1 AEADGGSTRARAVA
15 SRGGG
20 TAMNV
25 KRVETKRGARVRVLE
40 AGSGASLVFLHG
52 AGGFLHENP
61 FLDELATRYR
71 VYAPELPGYG
81 ESTGEELLED
91 MLDFALHGWD
101 VVAALGLERP
111 HLVGHSMGGM
121 IEAEMAA
128 IAPNDLA
135 KLVLVSAAGLWLPE
149 HPIPDLFAFL
159 PHEYAQVL
167 FHDPEAGHALLT
179 GGLDLT
185 NMQALTD
192 FYIANTR
199 RMATAG
205 TDLFG
210 LSGGVALVTG
220 GRRGRGRE
228 MAPARTR
235 SGAGVMLASSKQD
248 ACDAAAGESRR
259 TTGRRTLG
267 RACHVGRW
275 NELEGLVD
283 AAYEHFGA
291 VDILVNNA
299 GMSPLYPS
307 VDAVTEEL
315 WDKVLAVNLKGPFR
329 LTALIGSRMAQGTGG

>member
-1 AEADGGSTRARAVA
+1 
-15 SRGGG
+15 
-20 TAMNV
+20 MNV

-40 AGSGASLVFLHG
+40 AGSGAPIVFLHG

-91 MLDFALHGWD
+91 MLDFTLHGWD

-121 IEAEMAA
+121 IAAEMAA

-167 FHDPEAGHALLT
+167 FHDPEAGQALLT
-179 GGLDLT
+179 GGLDFT

-192 FYIANTR
+192 FYIANSR

-205 TDLFG
+205 KIFFPIPNRRVSKRLYR
-210 LSGGVALVTG
+210 VAAETLVLWG
-220 GRRGRGRE
+220 
-228 MAPARTR
+228 
-235 SGAGVMLASSKQD
+235 KQD
-248 ACDAAAGESRR
+248 RLMPPVYGERWIQLIPGARLVQIDAAGHMLPYEQPKAFVSVVANF
-259 TTGRRTLG
+259 LG
-267 RACHVGRW
+267 
-275 NELEGLVD
+275 
-283 AAYEHFGA
+283 
-291 VDILVNNA
+291 
-299 GMSPLYPS
+299 
-307 VDAVTEEL
+307 
-315 WDKVLAVNLKGPFR
+315 
-329 LTALIGSRMAQGTGG
+329 